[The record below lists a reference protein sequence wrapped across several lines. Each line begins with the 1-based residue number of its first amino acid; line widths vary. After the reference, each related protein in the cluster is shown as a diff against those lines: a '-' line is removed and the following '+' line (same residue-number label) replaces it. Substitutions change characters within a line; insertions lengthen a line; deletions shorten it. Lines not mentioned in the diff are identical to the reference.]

1 MSINRVMTKSTGAW
15 IRITVSLFLTV
26 FVAYYAIVSAY
37 AHVHVVNGVMIV
49 HSHPFSDQHSHT
61 AGQTLVLHFLT
72 DFHSLEASGQT
83 LVLHFL
89 TDFHSLEA
97 SEPLILDTPFQ
108 PVFLIDYTEHVPTC
122 LLPEFD
128 SGVGLRAPPYSSF
141 LFV

>member
-1 MSINRVMTKSTGAW
+1 MSINRIMTKNTGAW
-15 IRITVSLFLTV
+15 IRIMVSLFLTV

-37 AHVHVVNGVMIV
+37 AHVHVVNGVMVV

-72 DFHSLEASGQT
+72 DFHSLEAS
-83 LVLHFL
+83 
-89 TDFHSLEA
+89 
-97 SEPLILDTPFQ
+97 EPLIVDTPFQ

-128 SGVGLRAPPYSSF
+128 SGISLRAPPYFSF